1 MNQQEK
7 DITIHMQL
15 NNICNLVNGTWKHS
29 TIVHSNGKQEEN
41 SSYLI
46 PTLMLLGVI
55 AATLSVIVAGYFH
68 GNMHLITTL
77 KNAAN
82 P

>member
-1 MNQQEK
+1 ME
-7 DITIHMQL
+7 
-15 NNICNLVNGTWKHS
+15 NGIEPSSQTLEE
-29 TIVHSNGKQEEN
+29 KQEEK

-46 PTLMLLGVI
+46 PILMLLGVI